1 MPDGDVKQVLRKIF
15 VIEEIVFKRRNAF
28 PKVTA
33 RATQRGRSHRT
44 CFRVPSAQFF
54 NRHSTYVSLF
64 LGLP

>member
-15 VIEEIVFKRRNAF
+15 VIEEIGFKRRNVF

-64 LGLP
+64 LGLL